1 MAITEQNRHDLHK
14 RLDEV
19 LGMDHATTLM
29 GHLPPVGWA
38 DVATKHDLDQLALL
52 NRRDL
57 HQHAELFKHDLDQ
70 HAELFKHDLDQ
81 HAELF
86 KHDLDQH
93 AELFKHDLQ
102 LLEARVDGAI
112 AKAANRLLFQ
122 LLAAQA
128 AFISLVL
135 VVTRV
140 G

>member
-86 KHDLDQH
+86 KHDL
-93 AELFKHDLQ
+93 Q

>member
-57 HQHAELFKHDLDQ
+57 HQHAELFKHGLDQ

-81 HAELF
+81 HAV
-86 KHDLDQH
+86 
-93 AELFKHDLQ
+93 LFKHDLQ

>member
-70 HAELFKHDLDQ
+70 HAV
-81 HAELF
+81 
-86 KHDLDQH
+86 
-93 AELFKHDLQ
+93 LFKHDLQ

>member
-1 MAITEQNRHDLHK
+1 VREATMAITEQNRHDLHK

-57 HQHAELFKHDLDQ
+57 HQHAELFKHG
-70 HAELFKHDLDQ
+70 
-81 HAELF
+81 
-86 KHDLDQH
+86 LDQH